1 MVKTPVLSAVGIVAV
16 VSGIAGVLA
25 AQTPAPPAFEVVS
38 IKPAPPESIHGGYQV
53 LPGGRLTGAFSL
65 HALIWMAYRSV
76 NPALRDDQIIGE
88 PSWASSVF
96 HITVTVGPDGP
107 TELAAFLEVLS
118 PMLKTLM
125 EDRFKLAAHIEKR
138 EVPVYALVVARSD
151 GRLGPKL
158 RPITDDECAARA
170 ASRASGALNSSRD
183 ALPCGGLRPSAT
195 GASAFGVHMTRVA
208 SLLEGA
214 GPGRPILDRTNLAGI
229 FDVDFQWGPEAT
241 RLTADASPGTASSSD
256 ATSIFTAVQE
266 QLGLKLESRREPMD
280 VLVIDHVEHPTEN

>member
-1 MVKTPVLSAVGIVAV
+1 MKARVLSAVGIVALAG
-16 VSGIAGVLA
+16 GIAAVA
-25 AQTPAPPAFEVVS
+25 AQTPASPAFEVVS
-38 IKPAPPESIHGGYQV
+38 IKPVPPEAIHGGYQV
-53 LPGGRLTGAFSL
+53 LPGGRLTGTFSL
-65 HALIWMAYRSV
+65 HTLIWLSYRSV
-76 NPALRDDQIIGE
+76 NPALRYDQIIGE

-96 HITVTVGPDGP
+96 NITATVGPDGP
-107 TELAAFLEVLS
+107 TELAAFLKVLS

-158 RPITDDECAARA
+158 RSITDDECAART

-195 GASAFGVHMTRVA
+195 GASAFGVPMTRVA
-208 SLLEGA
+208 SLLEGG
-214 GPGRPILDRTNLAGI
+214 GPGRPILDRTNLVGN

-241 RLTADASPGTASSSD
+241 RLTADASPGTASSD

-280 VLVIDHVEHPTEN
+280 VLVVDHVEHPTEN